1 MAQQLRGS
9 ASAWWANFTAT
20 IQDDHQMSWDEF

>member
-9 ASAWWANFTAT
+9 ASAWWVTFTAT
-20 IQDDHQMSWDEF
+20 LPDGY